1 MQSEWNIV
9 GPRAFLF
16 PGYPMAVIAS
26 ISNSL
31 RGDILD
37 SSPGLNQPRPS
48 TTFQL
53 KELPRILLRE
63 W

>member
-16 PGYPMAVIAS
+16 PGYPMAIMV
-26 ISNSL
+26 SL
-31 RGDILD
+31 SQAVRGELD
-37 SSPGLNQPRPS
+37 SGSVPNLLRFFVTSQHEG
-48 TTFQL
+48 
-53 KELPRILLRE
+53 LPRILLNQ

>member
-16 PGYPMAVIAS
+16 PGYPMAVIV
-26 ISNSL
+26 SL
-31 RGDILD
+31 SQAVRGELD
-37 SSPGLNQPRPS
+37 SGPVPNLLRFFTTSQPKGLA
-48 TTFQL
+48 
-53 KELPRILLRE
+53 RILLNQ